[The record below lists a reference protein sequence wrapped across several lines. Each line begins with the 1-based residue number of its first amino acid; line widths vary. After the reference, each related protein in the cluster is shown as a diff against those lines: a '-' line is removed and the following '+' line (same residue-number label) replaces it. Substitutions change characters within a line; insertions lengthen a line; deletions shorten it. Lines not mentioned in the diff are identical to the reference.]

1 MKQEWVSPQDSKA
14 IQEKVKDYLNSIK
27 LLKEEVARKKDV
39 INQLKQQREQTEVEA
54 NQIIS
59 DMEGLKDDNVKLQKL
74 IRENQKNTT
83 AIKDLKLSND
93 TLKVQEKRV
102 KEEIRDLN
110 EKLRIARLDLSR
122 KDQIIKEYKDK
133 LDFI

>member
-1 MKQEWVSPQDSKA
+1 M
-14 IQEKVKDYLNSIK
+14 
-27 LLKEEVARKKDV
+27 
-39 INQLKQQREQTEVEA
+39 
-54 NQIIS
+54 
-59 DMEGLKDDNVKLQKL
+59 
-74 IRENQKNTT
+74 
-83 AIKDLKLSND
+83 
-93 TLKVQEKRV
+93 